1 MDNLQ
6 AYINVEIV
14 AFCLL
19 VGKIVKDST
28 PIKNNLIPIVLGF
41 VGIIFCIGLKQEL
54 SFQVIITG
62 LVSGWM
68 STGVHSVA
76 KGVND
81 LRK

>member
-6 AYINVEIV
+6 AYINFEIV

-19 VGKIVKDST
+19 FGKIIKDST
-28 PIKNNLIPIVLGF
+28 PIKNNLIPIILGV
-41 VGIIFCIGLKQEL
+41 VGILFCIGLKQEL

-68 STGVHSVA
+68 STGVHSVV
-76 KGVND
+76 KGVSD
-81 LRK
+81 VRE